1 MSKMAAIGFVMT
13 LAASVACGVREDGP
27 PVIEVDRSAC
37 AHCGMLISEPRFA
50 AAYRTAPGTR
60 HEAPGTTRDTQ
71 LFDDIGCLLNALPRE
86 ADRSNI
92 RFWFHDMTTAEWID
106 GSRAVFV
113 QSARLRTPMAGGVV
127 AYSDRAAA
135 ERGAAE
141 HEGRVIGAL
150 DELLTQPR
158 KGGES

>member
-1 MSKMAAIGFVMT
+1 MSKMAAIGFVVT

-50 AAYRTAPGTR
+50 AAYRLTPGT
-60 HEAPGTTRDTQ
+60 PI
-71 LFDDIGCLLNALPRE
+71 FDDIGCLLDAFSRE
-86 ADRSNI
+86 ADKGSI
-92 RFWFHDMTTAEWID
+92 RFWFHDVNTAEWVD
-106 GSRAVFV
+106 GSRAVFI

-150 DELLTQPR
+150 DDLLTQPR

>member
-1 MSKMAAIGFVMT
+1 MSKMAAIGFVVT
-13 LAASVACGVREDGP
+13 LAASVACGVREEGP

-50 AAYRTAPGTR
+50 AAYRLAP
-60 HEAPGTTRDTQ
+60 ETQ
-71 LFDDIGCLLNALPRE
+71 LFDDIGCLLDALPKE
-86 ADRSNI
+86 ADRSSI
-92 RFWFHDMTTAEWID
+92 RFWFHDVNTAEWID
-106 GSRAVFV
+106 GSRAVFI

-141 HEGRVIGAL
+141 HEGRVIGSL
-150 DELLTQPR
+150 DDLLTQPR